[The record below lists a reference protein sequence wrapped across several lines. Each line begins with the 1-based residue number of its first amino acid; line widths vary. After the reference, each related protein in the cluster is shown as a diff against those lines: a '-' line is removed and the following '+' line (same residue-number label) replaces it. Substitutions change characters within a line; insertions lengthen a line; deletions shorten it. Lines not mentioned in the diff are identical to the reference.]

1 MWDELEPVFGAEA
14 EKSFDNTANDDGAH
28 ERSHALRYSDGNGD
42 GEECETDAHDD
53 GEAGADFPDR
63 VELDERAD
71 ACDNHAVLDKRSGDA
86 LFDPDNICKDDDRR
100 NVTHEHGEHVLQ
112 AEWNCL

>member
-1 MWDELEPVFGAEA
+1 MAATMCGMSLSQYLAQRPR
-14 EKSFDNTANDDGAH
+14 SPSTIPPTMTA
-28 ERSHALRYSDGNGD
+28 GD

-71 ACDNHAVLDKRSGDA
+71 ACDNHAVLDKRGGEA
-86 LFDPDNICKDDDRR
+86 FFNPDDVCKDDDRR
-100 NVTHEHGEHVLQ
+100 NVTYEHGEHVLQ

>member
-53 GEAGADFPDR
+53 GEAGADFPDG

-71 ACDNHAVLDKRSGDA
+71 ACDNHAVLDERGGKA
-86 LFDPDNICKDDDRR
+86 FFNPDDVCKDDDRR
-100 NVTHEHGEHVLQ
+100 NVAHEHGEHVLQ

>member
-53 GEAGADFPDR
+53 GEAGADFPDG
-63 VELDERAD
+63 VELDECAD
-71 ACDNHAVLDKRSGDA
+71 ACDNHAVLDERGGES
-86 LFDPDNICKDDDRR
+86 FFNPDDVCKDDNRR
-100 NVTHEHGEHVLQ
+100 NVTYEHGEHVLQ